1 MNTINIGLFGF
12 GTVGQGIYKV
22 IGRAANA
29 HAEIKR
35 ICVRNLSKPRAVEVP
50 AGLLTDNENDIL
62 DDPSINLIVEVVD
75 NAEASYRIVTSAL
88 KRGVP
93 VVSGNH
99 DSAPSSGINRTATP
113 IRHRTAVR
121 CIVVR
126 FHTCDTKPR
135 GILRQRPAA

>member
-35 ICVRNLSKPRAVEVP
+35 ICVRNLSKPRTVEVP

-62 DDPSINLIVEVVD
+62 DDPSINLILPHAYWSNSLKSSFIPPVPSPL
-75 NAEASYRIVTSAL
+75 SY
-88 KRGVP
+88 P
-93 VVSGNH
+93 
-99 DSAPSSGINRTATP
+99 
-113 IRHRTAVR
+113 
-121 CIVVR
+121 
-126 FHTCDTKPR
+126 
-135 GILRQRPAA
+135 